1 MTNATISVY
10 WQQKCNNRHNINE
23 GFKYAES
30 SVTETEIEKISM
42 IVQMCFF
49 KTLKKFKVSIDN

>member
-1 MTNATISVY
+1 MTNTTISVY

-30 SVTETEIEKISM
+30 SVTETEIEKNKYDSAN
-42 IVQMCFF
+42 V
-49 KTLKKFKVSIDN
+49 LL